1 MAVPGSTFPRPPR
14 AVAACSVFLGTI
26 VPTAAVPH
34 ITRRQSSFCCHYHAL
49 QCHLQGSCSGGQIE
63 GVTRQG
69 WDNRVLRSSRR
80 PSSYQ
85 DIWSR
90 CTLINPGLSTS
101 RVYKHVGH
109 ILSLRKATNLLRK
122 FFPRSVVVT
131 ASITLSSPARFFH
144 SQVSAFLSLRT
155 YIIRC
160 LQDTAVDTYIHHPLY
175 VQQ

>member
-90 CTLINPGLSTS
+90 CTLVNPGLIYIKSLHACWP
-101 RVYKHVGH
+101 YFP
-109 ILSLRKATNLLRK
+109 SLRKANHFLLREDFRPVSPSFGCCNCFNNLIDPCQ
-122 FFPRSVVVT
+122 FFTRRSRLFFLYVCT
-131 ASITLSSPARFFH
+131 SSLGTCRK
-144 SQVSAFLSLRT
+144 
-155 YIIRC
+155 
-160 LQDTAVDTYIHHPLY
+160 Y